1 MDPEAEARV
10 DIDAQLAEAGWLVQ
24 DFNSIHLQ
32 SGKGVAVREY
42 PMKSGHGFADYL
54 LFFGLVA
61 IGVIEAK
68 KVGSTLTGV
77 EPQTKKYSEGL
88 PDDLRTPFGDRRL
101 KYLYE
106 STGRETRFT
115 NGLDPVPKSHRIFT
129 FHRPVTLAKNFTFGG
144 LTSPQIPA
152 GAAGVYG
159 DVKSFIG
166 RMKNELPSLPESGL
180 WPAQK
185 LAVRNLEESIRD
197 GRRRHLIQMATGSGK
212 TYTAIM
218 STFRMIQFGGAR
230 RILFLVDRGNLGRQ
244 AKREFD
250 HFQVPGTGRKFSEI
264 WNVQLLDSNKID
276 PVARVVITTVQR
288 MYSIL
293 KGEEELQGDEEESL
307 QTLESLHKESP
318 PIVYNPGVPI
328 EMFDVLI
335 VDECHRSIYNLWR
348 QVLEYFDAHLI
359 GLTATPSMQTF
370 GFFQRNLVM
379 EYGHRHAVA
388 DGVNV
393 DYNVYRIRT
402 AISEGGSTIEAGEM
416 VDKRDRLTRE
426 IRWER
431 LDDDLDYDAKKLDR
445 LVVSMDQIRL
455 IIRTWRD
462 ALPSLFPDREHVP
475 KTLIFAK
482 SDSHA
487 DDIVQIVRDEFG
499 EGNDFCQKITYKTT
513 GKQPEEHLAAFR
525 NSYNPRVVVT
535 VDMIATG
542 TDVKPIEALLF
553 MRMVRSQNFFEQM
566 KGRGVRIIDDD
577 ALIAVTPDAKG
588 GKGRF
593 WIIDAIGVTEE
604 HAQNQ
609 SPPLERAP
617 TISFEKLLKAVASG
631 SVDEDIHSTLAGR
644 LSRLRR
650 RLDNTQEAEF
660 KELTG
665 SELSD
670 IIHNMVN
677 SIDPDTIQ
685 DTATE
690 LIPIPEGQH
699 HSDIH
704 LTQIMHDLMEAASA
718 PFRDP
723 KVREWLAET
732 KRVLDQTIDTIS
744 EDFLIG
750 AVVSKEAEERS
761 KVIAD
766 SFEDWIDEHKDEII
780 ALQMLYERP
789 RRETPSYKQVKELHR
804 KLMAASASLNP
815 KTVWQAYSTI
825 AETQDR
831 PRQGTGGQAMADIVQ
846 LIRHALDPET
856 EVLQPFSSIVESR
869 FDQWME
875 AQESAGFVYDEEQ
888 LRWLHDI
895 ADHIGGSLEIHAND
909 FDYAPFFKN
918 GGLGKAHTLFGNRL
932 NPILSELNE
941 VLVR

>member
-1 MDPEAEARV
+1 
-10 DIDAQLAEAGWLVQ
+10 
-24 DFNSIHLQ
+24 
-32 SGKGVAVREY
+32 
-42 PMKSGHGFADYL
+42 
-54 LFFGLVA
+54 
-61 IGVIEAK
+61 
-68 KVGSTLTGV
+68 
-77 EPQTKKYSEGL
+77 
-88 PDDLRTPFGDRRL
+88 
-101 KYLYE
+101 
-106 STGRETRFT
+106 
-115 NGLDPVPKSHRIFT
+115 
-129 FHRPVTLAKNFTFGG
+129 
-144 LTSPQIPA
+144 
-152 GAAGVYG
+152 
-159 DVKSFIG
+159 
-166 RMKNELPSLPESGL
+166 
-180 WPAQK
+180 
-185 LAVRNLEESIRD
+185 
-197 GRRRHLIQMATGSGK
+197 MATGSGK

-293 KGEEELQGDEEESL
+293 KGEDELQGDEEESL

-318 PIVYNPGVPI
+318 PVVYNPDVPI

-359 GLTATPSMQTF
+359 GLTATPSKQTF

-393 DYNVYRIRT
+393 DYNIYRIRT
-402 AISEGGSTIEAGEM
+402 AISEGGSRIEAGEM

-513 GKQPEEHLAAFR
+513 GKKPEEHLAAFR

-577 ALIAVTPDAKG
+577 ALVAVTPDAKG

-660 KELTG
+660 EELTG

-670 IIHNMVN
+670 VIHRMVN
-677 SIDPDTIQ
+677 SIDPDMIQ
-685 DTATE
+685 DKATE
-690 LIPIPEGQH
+690 LIPIPEGQN
-699 HSDIH
+699 HSDIQ
-704 LTQIMHDLMEAASA
+704 LTQIKHDLMEAASA

-723 KVREWLAET
+723 EVREWLAET

-825 AETQDR
+825 AETKDR
-831 PRQGTGGQAMADIVQ
+831 PKQGTGGQALADIVQ
-846 LIRHALDPET
+846 LVRHALDPDT
-856 EVLQPFSSIVESR
+856 EILQPFSDTVENR

-888 LRWLHDI
+888 SRWLRDI
-895 ADHIGGSLEIHAND
+895 ADHIGGSLEINVND
-909 FDYAPFFKN
+909 FDYAPFAKN
-918 GGLGKAHTLFGNRL
+918 GGLGKAHTLFGDRL
-932 NPILSELNE
+932 NSIIIELNE
-941 VLVR
+941 VLVS